1 MKQKN
6 EKEFKK
12 FIMERA
18 IQIAEVDTEKELP
31 STDMPDIP
39 KDVTGGANRDVTNFE
54 ERFDKIKTTVQSIF
68 NAINSTQELEQVL
81 EYMLD
86 EFKYVTKSAK
96 ITAMRKVLALKS
108 KPDTQKV

>member
-18 IQIAEVDTEKELP
+18 MNIAEVDAEKELP
-31 STDMPDIP
+31 STDIPDMP
-39 KDVTGGANRDVTNFE
+39 KDNRDVTNFE

-68 NAINSTQELEQVL
+68 NAINNQKEFEDVL
-81 EYMLD
+81 SYMID
-86 EFKYVTKSAK
+86 EFKYVTDSAK
-96 ITAMRKVLALKS
+96 ITAIRKVLADKS

>member
-18 IQIAEVDTEKELP
+18 MNIAEVDTELP
-31 STDMPDIP
+31 STDIPDMP
-39 KDVTGGANRDVTNFE
+39 KDDTGGANKDVTNFE
-54 ERFDKIKTTVQSIF
+54 ERFDKIKTSIQSIY
-68 NAINSTQELEQVL
+68 NAINSTQELEKVL
-81 EYMLD
+81 EYMID

>member
-18 IQIAEVDTEKELP
+18 MQIAEVDTEKELP
-31 STDMPDIP
+31 STDMPDMP
-39 KDVTGGANRDVTNFE
+39 KDDTGGANRDVTNFE
-54 ERFDKIKTTVQSIF
+54 QRFDKIKTTVQSIF
-68 NAINSTQELEQVL
+68 NAINNQKEFEDVL
-81 EYMLD
+81 SYMID
-86 EFKYVTKSAK
+86 EFKYVTDSAK
-96 ITAMRKVLALKS
+96 ITAIRKLLADKS

>member
-18 IQIAEVDTEKELP
+18 MKIAEVDTELP
-31 STDMPDIP
+31 STDIPDMP
-39 KDVTGGANRDVTNFE
+39 KDNRDVTNFE

-68 NAINSTQELEQVL
+68 NAINNQKEFEDVL
-81 EYMLD
+81 SYMID
-86 EFKYVTKSAK
+86 EFKYVTDSAK
-96 ITAMRKVLALKS
+96 ITAIRKVLADKS

>member
-18 IQIAEVDTEKELP
+18 MKIAEVDTELP
-31 STDMPDIP
+31 STDIPDMP
-39 KDVTGGANRDVTNFE
+39 KDNRDVTNFE

-68 NAINSTQELEQVL
+68 NAINNQKEFEDVL
-81 EYMLD
+81 SYMID
-86 EFKYVTKSAK
+86 EFKNLTDSAK

>member
-1 MKQKN
+1 MKPQN

-18 IQIAEVDTEKELP
+18 MNIAEVDTEKELP
-31 STDMPDIP
+31 STDMPDMP
-39 KDVTGGANRDVTNFE
+39 KDDTGGANKDVTNFE
-54 ERFDKIKTTVQSIF
+54 ERFEKIKTSIQSIF
-68 NAINSTQELEQVL
+68 NAINSTQELEKVL
-81 EYMLD
+81 EYIID
-86 EFKYVTKSAK
+86 EFKYVTPSAK

>member
-18 IQIAEVDTEKELP
+18 MKIAEVDTELP
-31 STDMPDIP
+31 STDIPDMP
-39 KDVTGGANRDVTNFE
+39 KDNRDVTNFE

-68 NAINSTQELEQVL
+68 NAINNQKEFEDVL
-81 EYMLD
+81 SYMIDKFEYTTD
-86 EFKYVTKSAK
+86 SAK
-96 ITAMRKVLALKS
+96 INAIRKVLADKS

>member
-18 IQIAEVDTEKELP
+18 MKIAEVDTELP
-31 STDMPDIP
+31 STDIPDMP
-39 KDVTGGANRDVTNFE
+39 KDNRDVTNFE

-68 NAINSTQELEQVL
+68 NAINNQKEFEDVL
-81 EYMLD
+81 SYMID
-86 EFKYVTKSAK
+86 EFKNVTDSAK
-96 ITAMRKVLALKS
+96 ITAIRTVLADKS

>member
-18 IQIAEVDTEKELP
+18 MKIAEVDTELP
-31 STDMPDIP
+31 STDIPDMP
-39 KDVTGGANRDVTNFE
+39 KDNRDVTNFE

-68 NAINSTQELEQVL
+68 NAINNQKEFEDVL
-81 EYMLD
+81 SYMID
-86 EFKYVTKSAK
+86 EFKNVTDSAK
-96 ITAMRKVLALKS
+96 ITAIRKVLADKS

>member
-18 IQIAEVDTEKELP
+18 MKIAEVDTELP
-31 STDMPDIP
+31 STDIPDMP
-39 KDVTGGANRDVTNFE
+39 KDDTGGANRDVTNFE

-68 NAINSTQELEQVL
+68 NAINNQKEFEDVL
-81 EYMLD
+81 SYMID
-86 EFKYVTKSAK
+86 EFKNVTDSAK
-96 ITAMRKVLALKS
+96 ITAIRTVLADKS

>member
-18 IQIAEVDTEKELP
+18 MNIAEVDTEKELP
-31 STDMPDIP
+31 STDMPDMP
-39 KDVTGGANRDVTNFE
+39 KDDTGGANKDVTNFE
-54 ERFDKIKTTVQSIF
+54 ERFEKIKTSIQSIF
-68 NAINSTQELEQVL
+68 NAINSTQELEKVL
-81 EYMLD
+81 EYIID
-86 EFKYVTKSAK
+86 EFKYVTDSAK
-96 ITAMRKVLALKS
+96 ITAIRKVLADKS

>member
-1 MKQKN
+1 MKPQN

-18 IQIAEVDTEKELP
+18 MNIAEVDTELP
-31 STDMPDIP
+31 STDIPDMP
-39 KDVTGGANRDVTNFE
+39 KDDTGGANKDVTNFE
-54 ERFDKIKTTVQSIF
+54 ERFDKIKTSIQSIF
-68 NAINSTQELEQVL
+68 NAINSTQELEKVL
-81 EYMLD
+81 EYMID

>member
-18 IQIAEVDTEKELP
+18 MNIAEVDTELP
-31 STDMPDIP
+31 STDIPDMP
-39 KDVTGGANRDVTNFE
+39 KDDTGGANKDVTNFE
-54 ERFDKIKTTVQSIF
+54 ERFDKIKTSIQSIF
-68 NAINSTQELEQVL
+68 NAINSTQELEKVL
-81 EYMLD
+81 EYMID

>member
-18 IQIAEVDTEKELP
+18 MKIAEVDTELP
-31 STDMPDIP
+31 STDIPDMP
-39 KDVTGGANRDVTNFE
+39 KDDTGGANRDVTNFE
-54 ERFDKIKTTVQSIF
+54 ERFDKIKTSIQSIF
-68 NAINSTQELEQVL
+68 NAINSTQELEKVL
-81 EYMLD
+81 EYMID

>member
-18 IQIAEVDTEKELP
+18 MKIAEVDTELP
-31 STDMPDIP
+31 STDIPDMP
-39 KDVTGGANRDVTNFE
+39 KDNRDVTNFE

-68 NAINSTQELEQVL
+68 NAINNQKEFEDVL
-81 EYMLD
+81 SYMID
-86 EFKYVTKSAK
+86 EFKYVTDSAK
-96 ITAMRKVLALKS
+96 ITAIRKVLTDKS

>member
-18 IQIAEVDTEKELP
+18 MNIAEVDTELP
-31 STDMPDIP
+31 STDIPDMP
-39 KDVTGGANRDVTNFE
+39 KDNRDVTNFE

-68 NAINSTQELEQVL
+68 NAINNQKEFEDVL
-81 EYMLD
+81 SYMID
-86 EFKYVTKSAK
+86 EFKNVTDSAK
-96 ITAMRKVLALKS
+96 ITAIRKVLSDKS
-108 KPDTQKV
+108 KPDTENV

>member
-18 IQIAEVDTEKELP
+18 MKIAEVDTEKELP
-31 STDMPDIP
+31 STDIPDAP
-39 KDVTGGANRDVTNFE
+39 KGDTGAANRDVTNFE